1 MWRIPAPETCD
12 AIRNATTTAGTVIK
26 RRNWSTDSIASVP
39 PKSPQDTRADFPKLA
54 LVHPL
59 RRLLIAGHELVG
71 VSRPGNREQRQQCD
85 NGQGL
90 HDPTVGSDC
99 GQKCQSL
106 VHFVDQA

>member
-1 MWRIPAPETCD
+1 MLREKEKKQRVAEKNGHRLSD
-12 AIRNATTTAGTVIK
+12 N
-26 RRNWSTDSIASVP
+26 
-39 PKSPQDTRADFPKLA
+39 QDTRAHFPKLA

-59 RRLLIAGHELVG
+59 RRLLIAGHELVR

-90 HDPTVGSDC
+90 HSLTVGSDC